1 MNPLT
6 TAIAPTEPSRH
17 KCLIYDGDPS
27 EQLPVVIPFLSAGLR
42 NNWRCFYVG
51 SPVMVQ
57 MVDSALTAHGV
68 DTAGEVQLR
77 SLILSSDQSHLVDGK
92 FEPQKMVDMLCGLV
106 DEAVEDGL
114 EGLCATGDMLW
125 ELGETK
131 NFERLLEYEALLEEV
146 FRCKPLRGICQYHRN
161 MVPAQAVRNA
171 LIAHRSVYIGEQLN
185 SDNFFYIPPELLLER
200 HNGSTASKQGEWM
213 CQQITRVLEA
223 EHKRDKALAALR
235 ASEAHQRQ
243 LSEELA
249 EMNRHLER
257 RVMERTAELETAN
270 KYLESFSYSVSHD
283 LRAPLRSIVGFSE
296 MLAEECGEALG
307 ESGRKHLNRVL
318 ANSQRMQ
325 ELIDGLLT
333 LSGVVRADLL
343 RVPVDLSRLAEEV
356 VQEIRESAPER
367 PAEVVI
373 QKGLETVGDRTLLRA
388 VLTNLVGNAWKFT
401 SKVANPC
408 IEIGQKNSD
417 TGQSTFFVKDNGVG
431 FEMKYA
437 QRLFGVFQRL
447 HGEQE
452 FPGTGIGLATV
463 QRIIARHGGTIWAE
477 SMPGQGATFWFT
489 LAGEP
494 E

>member
-1 MNPLT
+1 
-6 TAIAPTEPSRH
+6 
-17 KCLIYDGDPS
+17 
-27 EQLPVVIPFLSAGLR
+27 VVVPFLSAGLR
-42 NNWRCFYVG
+42 NNWRCLYVG
-51 SPVMVQ
+51 SPAMIQ
-57 MVDSALTAHGV
+57 MVDSALTDHGV

-77 SLILSSDQSHLVDGK
+77 SLILSSDQSHLMNGN
-92 FEPQKMVDMLCGLV
+92 FEPQRMVDMLCGFV

-125 ELGETK
+125 ELGTTK
-131 NFERLLEYEALLEEV
+131 NFDRLLEYEALLEEV
-146 FRCKPLRGICQYHRN
+146 FRSKPLRGICQYHRN

-171 LIAHRSVYIGEQLN
+171 LLAHRSVYIGEQLN

-200 HNGSTASKQGEWM
+200 HNGSTAAKQGEWM

-223 EHKRDKALAALR
+223 EQRRDKALAALR

-270 KYLESFSYSVSHD
+270 KHLESFSYSVSHD
-283 LRAPLRSIVGFSE
+283 LRAPLRSILGFSE

-318 ANSQRMQ
+318 ANSQRM
-325 ELIDGLLT
+325 EGLIDGLLT
-333 LSGVVRADLL
+333 LSGLVRTELM
-343 RVPVDLSRLAEEV
+343 RVPVDLTRMVEEV
-356 VQEIRESAPER
+356 AQEIRESAPER
-367 PAEVVI
+367 PADIVI
-373 QKGLETVGDRTLLRA
+373 QKGLETVGDCTLLRA
-388 VLTNLVGNAWKFT
+388 AFTNLVGNAWKFT
-401 SKVANPC
+401 SKVAHAR
-408 IEIGQKNSD
+408 IEIAQKKSESGR
-417 TGQSTFFVKDNGVG
+417 TIFFVKDNGAG

-463 QRIIARHGGTIWAE
+463 HRIIERHGGEIWAE
-477 SMPGQGATFWFT
+477 SAPGQGATFWFT
-489 LAGEP
+489 LDGEP
-494 E
+494 HRPV